1 MMRVLGCRVFSPFS
15 LYVFEW
21 IMDGKF
27 SFGYR
32 RTFNRTAISIRIS
45 CLFPPTIFSLSY
57 CLTELF
63 LVLVF
68 LHGKQRNPVR
78 PQSTMVI
85 LIYFSFY
92 THAALNECKIICRF
106 WQRYVQC
113 SCTGNGNYPLIIW
126 FLFSSSNNNS
136 SSTRN
141 CGRHRSRCCCAGGE
155 DGRCWRR

>member
-1 MMRVLGCRVFSPFS
+1 MNMMMRVLGCRVFSPFS

-63 LVLVF
+63 LVLVL
-68 LHGKQRNPVR
+68 LHAKQRNPAR
-78 PQSTMVI
+78 PQSTMAVS
-85 LIYFSFY
+85 IYS
-92 THAALNECKIICRF
+92 TVLCSWMSVRSCRF
-106 WQRYVQC
+106 WQMCVHAPG
-113 SCTGNGNYPLIIW
+113 TVII
-126 FLFSSSNNNS
+126 LLCLSLSSI
-136 SSTRN
+136 
-141 CGRHRSRCCCAGGE
+141 RSRRLSSFVILIQRTLPCLVY
-155 DGRCWRR
+155 